1 MRKKIVVS
9 IGVVVALPSILNAQT
24 VGKLSVVRQV
34 YAQQGTGGEYKPAT
48 QGQGVANN
56 QGVRTL
62 KRSQAEISFKDGSL
76 LRINE
81 RTDIVVHDT
90 NTLRSARLNNGAVWV
105 RVAHG
110 AKTQIETPTV
120 TLSAR
125 GTVFV
130 VEQDGKKKMVTRVLE
145 GAIDVTAGGKTVTVH
160 QGESLE
166 VRGDADALGQASGR
180 DWGEPVPIPAM
191 MLVNPWWE
199 TFRADS
205 GNRTYVGSDAAQAS
219 LKDPLQ
225 EVENGLADLPSRNAF
240 SNNAFSIPLTLR
252 QQNITGSTK
261 TVAQFSA
268 SRLNG
273 TTGGNLTPLLL
284 GALAVLGKQAEVMPP
299 LSPAWEGAA
308 SFFSDNPYGYSGRL
322 NAQFA
327 LDKGKVI
334 GVGSVLPPTRFVLE
348 ANAGRLLTEN
358 PVGNYGRLD
367 TVAYIDKPLTQ
378 NLTAFSGRRRF
389 YHGASFL
396 NARRTPL
403 IADFFTG
410 TGLTYQGSDLRAE
423 AALIQDISAEENGSQ
438 NGLLASAWHTNRSGV
453 LGGHLLR
460 QSSGRQRGTGYSL
473 SATYPLLLH
482 RLDLY
487 GEAGKNAQK
496 QRIQTLGVYFP
507 LFFQQYDCDL
517 AVEYNHR
524 QGDLP
529 LTTIIAQKKIK
540 QNTTVRGFVTRTSR
554 ETIIGLGGTLR
565 FGGKTQK

>member
-1 MRKKIVVS
+1 MREKIAVS
-9 IGVVVALPSILNAQT
+9 IGLITTLPGALNAQSGPP

-34 YAQQGTGGEYKPAT
+34 YAQQGSEYKPAT
-48 QGQGVANN
+48 QGQGVSND

-62 KRSQAEISFKDGSL
+62 KRSQAEIAFKDGSL

-81 RTDIVVHDT
+81 RTDIIVHDT
-90 NTLRSARLNNGAVWV
+90 NTLRSARLNSGAVWV
-105 RVAHG
+105 RVAKG

-166 VRGDADALGQASGR
+166 VRSDADASGQGSGR
-180 DWGEPVPIPAM
+180 DWGEPVPIPAAS
-191 MLVNPWWE
+191 LINPWWE

-205 GNRTYVGSDAAQAS
+205 GNGAYVGSDSAQVS

-225 EVENGLADLPSRNAF
+225 EVENGLTDLPTRN
-240 SNNAFSIPLTLR
+240 SNAFSIRPILR
-252 QQNITGSTK
+252 QQGAK
-261 TVAQFSA
+261 TSAQFSA
-268 SRLNG
+268 ARVGQSTN
-273 TTGGNLTPLLL
+273 GNLTPLLI
-284 GALAVLGKQAEVMPP
+284 GALAVLGSRTEPIPSSA
-299 LSPAWEGAA
+299 PAWEGAA

-322 NAQFA
+322 SSAFA

-334 GVGSVLPPTRFVLE
+334 GIGSVLPPTRFVLE

-367 TVAYIDKPLTQ
+367 TVAYIDKPLTP

-410 TGLTYQGSDLRAE
+410 TGLTYQGPNLRAE
-423 AALIQDISAEENGSQ
+423 AALVQDISAEEIGAQ
-438 NGLLASAWHTNRSGV
+438 NGLLASAWHTTRSGV
-453 LGGHLLR
+453 LGAHLLR
-460 QSSGRQRGTGYSL
+460 QNSGRRGTGYSL

-482 RLDLY
+482 RLDMY
-487 GEAGKNAQK
+487 GEAGQNAQK
-496 QRIQTLGVYFP
+496 QRIQTLGIYFP
-507 LFFQQYDCDL
+507 WFFQQYDCDL

-529 LTTIIAQKKIK
+529 LTTVIAQKKIK
-540 QNTTVRGFVTRTSR
+540 QNTTMRGFVTRTSR

-565 FGGKTQK
+565 FGGVRANTQK